1 MENICEQCGTRNE
14 PGVQFCVSCQAYLPW
29 DDESPE
35 TPVATPVAT
44 TPADVTSHTGA
55 GNIVATAHD
64 GQDAARRATTLPVIT
79 QPAATAPAS
88 PTWAESAGDLMR
100 VVVEPTAI
108 DVVPGGDPV
117 GITVLIYNLSP
128 IVDAFAMS
136 AQQAPEWLTVQSAE
150 VRLLPHRSEQ
160 TSLAA
165 QIVPGVLAPAGRTEL
180 ILRVQSLAHP
190 EIVVDTEITVTV
202 PAIDTPIG
210 LRVEPVLIR
219 AKDAEAG
226 NFRVT
231 VDNTAGNHTRRVT
244 LAGRDGEG
252 AVRFSFSPSELE
264 LAAGGTAVA
273 DVRIEAPAPEPGQQA
288 TRQLT
293 VTASSGGDDVEAS
306 ATFVQ
311 STTVEVPLVL
321 RVEPSVVRVRDSAT
335 GQLDVLIDNR
345 NGTRTRRVFLA
356 GRDPEGVVRF
366 AFSPPSIDVF
376 AGELGRARVRF
387 EAPQPAAGQE
397 SSRSLTVL
405 ASSPG
410 TPDLEVAATFA
421 QSTSAAPVDNPL
433 GLRLDP
439 SVVRVR
445 DTAVGQVELLIDNR
459 AGHRVRRVFLTGRDP
474 ERLVRFTFA
483 PPSLDVPAGDIGRSR
498 VRLEA
503 AMPDPG
509 QEATRQIIVVVADG
523 PRELEATG
531 SFVQLTSAAPVETP
545 VALKLEPSLV
555 RVRDEPSAQ
564 FQVSVDN
571 RQGIRPRRITL
582 AGTDP
587 ERAIGFTFWPP
598 VVDVDRGQIA
608 RATVRMEA
616 YPPEPGKEM
625 TRQFAISASDG
636 AKEVEADGT
645 FIQSSSPPLPD
656 EPLSIRLDPSV
667 VRVRNRGSAGATVV
681 ADNRRGSR
689 PRRVQFGGHD
699 PERVIRFDF
708 TPPVLELAPG
718 QVGSAAVRISAP
730 RPDGGEEVN
739 RPFTVVASDGQL
751 DTDATGNFVQESSD
765 RRPMWR
771 ILLTILGGLMMI
783 AGAFLLWN
791 PDFGLTGLD
800 WDMPVLDNV
809 SEDIVPG
816 QVFPVIADDLNPF
829 VSVGSVIILLGALAI
844 FGLTSSTGRLTRLTA
859 LVAAAGFAAFLIA
872 VATQVSPGTPG
883 PGIFVIFAG
892 CAIAFIGGLLA
903 KPRK

>member
-29 DDESPE
+29 DDENAEP
-35 TPVATPVAT
+35 PVVATPTVAT
-44 TPADVTSHTGA
+44 TGGATPAAVSAVA
-55 GNIVATAHD
+55 GPEAQVATIAPAPLTA
-64 GQDAARRATTLPVIT
+64 GRSATTSPG
-79 QPAATAPAS
+79 QAGGEAAS
-88 PTWAESAGDLMR
+88 ELMR
-100 VVVEPTAI
+100 VVVEPVAV
-108 DVVPGGDPV
+108 DVIPGGDPV
-117 GITVLIYNLSP
+117 GIAVLVYNLSP
-128 IVDAFAMS
+128 IVDAFSMAAAS
-136 AQQAPEWLTVQSAE
+136 APPWLTVQSAE
-150 VRLLPHRSEQ
+150 VRLLPNRSEP
-160 TSLAA
+160 TTLAV

-180 ILRVQSLAHP
+180 VLRVQSLAHP
-190 EIVVDTEITVTV
+190 EVLIERIIEVTV
-202 PAIDTPIG
+202 PAIVTPIG
-210 LRVEPVLIR
+210 LRIEPSMIR
-219 AKDAEAG
+219 AKDTEAG
-226 NFRVT
+226 HFTVT
-231 VDNTAGNHTRRVT
+231 VDNTAGNHSRRVVLT
-244 LAGRDGEG
+244 GRDVEG
-252 AVRFSFSPSELE
+252 AVRFTFSPAELE
-264 LAAGGTAVA
+264 LGPGADVAA
-273 DVRIEAPAPEPGQQA
+273 DVRIEAPAPESGQQA

-293 VTASSGGDDVEAS
+293 VTASTGGDDVAAS

-311 STTVEVPLVL
+311 TASVEVPLAL

-335 GQLDVLIDNR
+335 GQLEVLIDNR
-345 NGTRTRRVFLA
+345 NGTRTRRVFLS

-366 AFSPPSIDVF
+366 GFSPPSIDVF
-376 AGELGRARVRF
+376 AGELGRARARF

-397 SSRSLTVL
+397 SSRSLKVL

-410 TPDLEVAATFA
+410 MPDLEVPATFA
-421 QSTSAAPVDNPL
+421 QATSAAPVDNPL

-498 VRLEA
+498 IRLEA
-503 AMPDPG
+503 ALPEPG
-509 QEATRQIIVVVADG
+509 QETTRQIVVVVADG
-523 PRELEATG
+523 PREIEATG
-531 SFVQLTSAAPVETP
+531 SFVQLTSVTPVETP

-555 RVRDEPSAQ
+555 RVRDEPAAQ
-564 FQVSVDN
+564 FQVIVDN

-598 VVDVDRGQIA
+598 VIDVNRGQIA
-608 RATVRMEA
+608 RATVRMQA
-616 YPPEPGKEM
+616 HPPEPGKEV
-625 TRQFAISASDG
+625 TRQFSISASDG

-645 FIQSSSPPLPD
+645 FIQSASPPLPD
-656 EPLSIRLDPSV
+656 EPLTVRLDPSV
-667 VRVRNRGSAGATVV
+667 VRVRNRSAAGATVF

-689 PRRVQFGGHD
+689 PRRVQLGGHD

-718 QVGSAAVRISAP
+718 QLGSATLRISAP

-739 RPFTVVASDGQL
+739 RPFTVVASDGQR
-751 DTDATGNFVQESSD
+751 DADVTGNFVQLSSD

-771 ILLTILGGLMMI
+771 VLLTVLGGLMMI

-816 QVFPVIADDLNPF
+816 QIFPVIDDKLNPF
-829 VSVGSVIILLGALAI
+829 VSVGSVIILLGAVAI
-844 FGLTSSTGRLTRLTA
+844 FGLTSSSGRLTRLTA
-859 LVAAAGFAAFLIA
+859 LVTAAAFAAFLIA
-872 VATQVSPGTPG
+872 AATQVDTGKPG

-892 CAIAFIGGLLA
+892 CALAFVGGLLA